1 MIKGVNKRIVE
12 ISGTQNEYFEKAILY
27 IRPNKNTVAD
37 TRIELE
43 AHAYLGTLIP
53 EHDAN
58 SKTKDKLPITVKLL
72 CVAAILLSV
81 TMIICLIS
89 ML

>member
-27 IRPNKNTVAD
+27 IRPERNTVTD

-43 AHAYLGTLIP
+43 AHAYLGSLMP
-53 EHDAN
+53 EHDETTK
-58 SKTKDKLPITVKLL
+58 SKEKLPLTVKLI
-72 CVAAILLSV
+72 CVAAILLSI